1 MFDIK
6 SPATFLEYFSFLQD
20 AYLLEF
26 VPIFNHSLKV
36 QARNPK
42 KVYIMDMG
50 LYTENSISIS
60 DNMGR
65 RLENLIFL
73 HLRRK
78 YKHIFYYKD
87 KEECDFIT
95 MEKNT
100 VKEAIQ
106 ACLTINDENFD
117 REFNGLLG
125 AMQNLGLKEGYIV
138 TLNQRDLFE
147 KGDMTI
153 KMLPVH
159 DFFEII
165 VL

>member
-1 MFDIK
+1 
-6 SPATFLEYFSFLQD
+6 
-20 AYLLEF
+20 
-26 VPIFNHSLKV
+26 
-36 QARNPK
+36 
-42 KVYIMDMG
+42 
-50 LYTENSISIS
+50 
-60 DNMGR
+60 MGR

-78 YKHIFYYKD
+78 YKHIFHYKD
-87 KEECDFIT
+87 KGECDVIT

-106 ACLTINDENFD
+106 VCLTINDENFD
-117 REFNGLLG
+117 RKFNGLLG

-138 TLNQRDLFE
+138 TLNQSDLFE
-147 KGDMTI
+147 KEDMTI